1 MKTGKQI
8 LTHIH
13 AKLTGEE
20 RAKLATYV
28 KELNNIGG
36 LRFER
41 SDIYGRIL
49 IACMESDKATEI
61 IREAIKKMAR
71 EAV

>member
-1 MKTGKQI
+1 M
-8 LTHIH
+8 THIH
-13 AKLTGEE
+13 AKLSAEE
-20 RAKLATYV
+20 RKRLSTYV

-41 SDIYGRIL
+41 PDIYGRIL
-49 IACMESDKATEI
+49 VACMDSDRATEI